1 MTYKSFIL
9 TLIIIL
15 NFMLLLKYLK
25 GKIEKSFFNID
36 YQNKLKRKINKKEVT
51 STLNIESKWMYDM
64 RCDIN
69 YYKRVEAYVISKIN
83 LGVISSVT

>member
-1 MTYKSFIL
+1 MRVYITYKSFIL

-36 YQNKLKRKINKKEVT
+36 YQNKLKIKINKKEVT
-51 STLNIESKWMYDM
+51 STLNIESK
-64 RCDIN
+64 
-69 YYKRVEAYVISKIN
+69 
-83 LGVISSVT
+83 

>member
-1 MTYKSFIL
+1 MTNKSFIL

-69 YYKRVEAYVISKIN
+69 VMIYLDSI
-83 LGVISSVT
+83 

>member
-1 MTYKSFIL
+1 
-9 TLIIIL
+9 
-15 NFMLLLKYLK
+15 MLLLKYLK

-36 YQNKLKRKINKKEVT
+36 YQNKLKIKINKKEVT

-69 YYKRVEAYVISKIN
+69 VMIYLDSI
-83 LGVISSVT
+83 

>member
-1 MTYKSFIL
+1 MTNKSFIL

-36 YQNKLKRKINKKEVT
+36 YQNKLKIKINKKEVT
-51 STLNIESKWMYDM
+51 STLNIESK
-64 RCDIN
+64 
-69 YYKRVEAYVISKIN
+69 
-83 LGVISSVT
+83 

>member
-1 MTYKSFIL
+1 MRVYITYKSFIL

-36 YQNKLKRKINKKEVT
+36 YQNKLKIKINKKEVT

-64 RCDIN
+64 RYDIN
-69 YYKRVEAYVISKIN
+69 VMIYLDSI
-83 LGVISSVT
+83 

>member
-1 MTYKSFIL
+1 MRVYITYKSFIL

-36 YQNKLKRKINKKEVT
+36 YQNKLKIKINKKEVT

-69 YYKRVEAYVISKIN
+69 VMIYLDSI
-83 LGVISSVT
+83 